1 MDACSLSHYLSSVDD
16 PKGAR
21 PMVGENPTG
30 TRKKVSTFF
39 RIGDDVIL
47 IRISSFLP
55 LSRGCHLIYDDVSA
69 FSFIP
74 GKS

>member
-39 RIGDDVIL
+39 RIGDECY
-47 IRISSFLP
+47 P
-55 LSRGCHLIYDDVSA
+55 N
-69 FSFIP
+69 
-74 GKS
+74 